1 MRKDDY
7 LEKKLPVMRHWKL
20 CFLATLVS
28 VASAT
33 GLAAQSEPASTR
45 WTFGLEADALPYL
58 TGGYFAAGW
67 AGKGLWRIRLLTADV
82 NKPDWFTQKGFT
94 NHHITAYAAVADRF
108 LKPGWA
114 GWWIGGGLVYWKST
128 IQTEARNETVRF
140 NNVLANGSLGYPLP
154 LFSSIYLSPWAG
166 LSLRIGGDQDVPVD
180 QKTYTL
186 PFLNPEASL
195 KVGVFF

>member
-1 MRKDDY
+1 MRKNY
-7 LEKKLPVMRHWKL
+7 PLCVTGNYASWQPLFPLLRQPVWQLNPSRLPP
-20 CFLATLVS
+20 AGIS
-28 VASAT
+28 
-33 GLAAQSEPASTR
+33 GLKPMPS
-45 WTFGLEADALPYL
+45 PYL

-128 IQTEARNETVRF
+128 IQTEARIEPVRF
-140 NNVLANGSLGYPLP
+140 NNVLANGSLGYHLP